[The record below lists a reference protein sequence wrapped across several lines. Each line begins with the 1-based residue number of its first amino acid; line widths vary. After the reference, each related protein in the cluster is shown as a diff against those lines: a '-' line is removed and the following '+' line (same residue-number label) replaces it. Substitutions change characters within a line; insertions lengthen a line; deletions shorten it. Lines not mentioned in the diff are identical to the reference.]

1 MEYYSFETLTPD
13 GTGHYNLF
21 EKTMVNKQNL
31 SVDTITVS
39 EEFEGRLDLV
49 CRYVH
54 SNLKYL
60 EELMVINNII
70 NPFSIKQGTEIRYF
84 LDVSNYDLLYES
96 DPDDNTNKDVILN
109 MNKNKS
115 TKKDKNRI
123 GSPPTI
129 KPDNL
134 KQIDVNHSKK
144 KITVI
149 NKFK

>member
-1 MEYYSFETLTPD
+1 MEYYSFEILVPD
-13 GTGHYNLF
+13 DTGHYNLF

-31 SVDTITVS
+31 PVDSYVVPL
-39 EEFEGRLDLV
+39 EYEGRLDLV
-49 CRYVH
+49 CKHVH
-54 SNLKYL
+54 NNLEYI
-60 EELMVINNII
+60 EEIGVINNII
-70 NPFSIKQGTEIRYF
+70 NPFSIKQGTIIRYF
-84 LDVSNYDLLYES
+84 TNVTNYGLLYES
-96 DPDDNTNKDVILN
+96 DPDDNTDKDKILN

-134 KQIDVNHSKK
+134 KQIDVNHVKK